1 MGIHA
6 EELQAKRLL
15 ASFDRFRGRESK
27 PLPPIEDSARR
38 WLVETYQRVMNLIP
52 QDLRGRVE
60 PAQMFHEILE
70 HRWYLGE
77 KIGKDPGLTFATEDY
92 IRTIL
97 PYRNQ
102 YGATIGEVQE

>member
-1 MGIHA
+1 MGIHC

-15 ASFDRFRGRESK
+15 ASFDRFRGREKK

-38 WLVETYQRVMNLIP
+38 WMVDVFDHVLNQIP
-52 QDLRGRVE
+52 ENLRGRVE

-77 KIGKDPGLTFATEDY
+77 QAGKDLGLDFATQEY
-92 IRTIL
+92 ITNIL
-97 PYRNQ
+97 PYRTDS
-102 YGATIGEVQE
+102 GVSEVTV